1 MLKVYHLSIKGKRRG
16 YLFSQKEFMKGLGI
30 GPRAERLSRKSIHH
44 AMGDYNYFQIEL
56 ILQNSTTR
64 SNTV

>member
-1 MLKVYHLSIKGKRRG
+1 
-16 YLFSQKEFMKGLGI
+16 MKGQGI
-30 GPRAERLSRKSIHH
+30 GPRAEPLSRKSTPPPSTSFEILIAQLAKFLPTRHH